1 MAGVSLTRDTERPL
15 CKTAKM
21 NCGLPWR
28 PQDVGDA
35 RASGFLLRRT
45 ISPRER
51 RMLQSTKLKGV
62 RDEECFDIRHGVSG
76 FEVCP
81 AGFGTSLVQ
90 YFLTYR
96 TAVLTRA
103 LDNKR
108 WSRGYELERKKSK
121 YHYLQKI

>member
-35 RASGFLLRRT
+35 RAMGFLLRRT

-96 TAVLTRA
+96 TAMYMLSHCMLYVG
-103 LDNKR
+103 
-108 WSRGYELERKKSK
+108 SM
-121 YHYLQKI
+121 